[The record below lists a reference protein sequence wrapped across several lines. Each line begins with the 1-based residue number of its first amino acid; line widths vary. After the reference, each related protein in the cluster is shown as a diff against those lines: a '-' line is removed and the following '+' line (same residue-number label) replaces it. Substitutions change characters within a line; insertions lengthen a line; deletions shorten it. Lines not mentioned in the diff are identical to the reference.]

1 MISENSVG
9 QSSGVLSIKVSA
21 TAVPLAPGTLVAT
34 PDPDGKKINLSWG
47 TTAGANGYKV
57 YLKKGTYS
65 AVSTSNLLVQR
76 PPPHQQLR
84 VH

>member
-34 PDPDGKKINLSWG
+34 PDPDGEKINLNWRKTTGG
-47 TTAGANGYKV
+47 TSYKV

-65 AVSTSNLLVQR
+65 AVSTSDLLVQR
-76 PPPHQQLR
+76 PPPHQ
-84 VH
+84 

>member
-1 MISENSVG
+1 MISENSIG
-9 QSSGVLSIKVSA
+9 QSSGVLSNEVSA

-34 PDPDGKKINLSWG
+34 PDPDGEKINLNWG
-47 TTAGANGYKV
+47 KTTGATGYKV

-65 AVSTSNLLVQR
+65 AVNTSDLLVQR